1 MTDTR
6 IYQYNQLQ
14 RELMSSI
21 LSVAMTDNLLQN
33 PTILPDKAGESLKVV
48 QHLETIHRLL
58 TAIKESR
65 AMRDDGSANTSLYSS
80 YR

>member
-1 MTDTR
+1 MNDTR

-21 LSVAMTDNLLQN
+21 LQVAMTDDLLQN
-33 PTILPDKAGESLKVV
+33 PTILPDKAGESYRVV
-48 QHLETIHRLL
+48 QHLETVHRLL
-58 TAIKESR
+58 TAIKEGR
-65 AMRDDGSANTSLYSS
+65 AMRDDGSANTNLYSS